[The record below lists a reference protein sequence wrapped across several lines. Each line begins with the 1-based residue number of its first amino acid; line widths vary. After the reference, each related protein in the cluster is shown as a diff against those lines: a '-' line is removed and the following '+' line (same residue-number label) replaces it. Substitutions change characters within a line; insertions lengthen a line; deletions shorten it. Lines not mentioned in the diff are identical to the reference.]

1 MESADGT
8 SIHTDRLASTWRVD
22 MKRKDNIKD
31 EGGSKIRGWGKSEK
45 NNCSILESDL

>member
-22 MKRKDNIKD
+22 MKRKDGIKE
-31 EGGSKIRGWGKSEK
+31 EGGSKIGGSGKS
-45 NNCSILESDL
+45 